1 MDRRA
6 AVTEANLPSQARYR
20 RWGILA
26 AAALAY
32 TLIQIRFSF
41 EQYRLA
47 QPPFYDDVAYF
58 CDALRRL
65 DVLYDQGFAPMLRS
79 FVSTPSRSPYSCI
92 MALSGFLLC
101 GIKDWAPY
109 LMNGLLVLVML
120 LCVDYL
126 MRGARFWQRM
136 VVCAIVLCIPLC
148 GMMVL
153 DCRPDLA
160 CGLAAAMAVLLPLR
174 GGFVLTPWRWPLIAG
189 AWCAAALICQ
199 PTTFPLTLVV
209 VGIAWLGAT
218 ICDRLADG
226 QNFSVRRARRAWL
239 IAIVP
244 IVLLAAP
251 VCLRDAPQ
259 VMQYM
264 HDVFHGGGQRAGA
277 LFFISGFAG
286 NLMFHHQLH
295 LILIVLALGV
305 IGVIVRMAADGHGQ
319 RIRLYR
325 MIALGITCL
334 SGYLIATLWGMSGP
348 FAGAQFQILTILGMV
363 MVLRMFLLHA
373 GSLATKFFAV
383 ALLLICAW
391 SAAGNTAFVVPWRA
405 AATSPLVL
413 DNTRVDQD
421 VEKVLL
427 EHAALGGKVFFTAT
441 GWLNCRT
448 IEYLLR
454 RDGATLDITDNILSG
469 DPRLY
474 ESRMGWA
481 DFVVAAEAGV
491 QEFDASKP
499 GLDFEQSLRMIRE
512 RRDFAQIAA
521 VTSASGRHFFIYQR
535 IRPAAA
541 AD

>member
-1 MDRRA
+1 MERRA

-32 TLIQIRFSF
+32 TLIQIRFSID
-41 EQYRLA
+41 QYRLA

-79 FVSTPSRSPYSCI
+79 FISTPSRSPYSCL
-92 MALSGFLLC
+92 MALAGFLLC

-109 LMNGLLVLVML
+109 LMNGLLILAML

-126 MRGARFWQRM
+126 MRGTKFWQRM

-148 GMMVL
+148 GMMVM

-174 GGFVLTPWRWPLIAG
+174 GRFVLAPWRRPLIAG
-189 AWCAAALICQ
+189 AWCAAALVCE
-199 PTTFPLTLVV
+199 PTTFPLTLAV
-209 VGIAWLGAT
+209 VGVAWLGAT
-218 ICDRLADG
+218 ICDWLADP

-239 IAIVP
+239 IAILP

-264 HDVFHGGGQRAGA
+264 HDAFRGQHAGA
-277 LFFISGFAG
+277 VFYINGFAG

-295 LILIVLALGV
+295 LILFVLGLGV
-305 IGVIVRMAADGHGQ
+305 IVVIVRTVADGHRQ

-325 MIALGITCL
+325 MIVLGITGL
-334 SGYLIATLWGMSGP
+334 GGYLIATLLGMSGP
-348 FAGAQFQILTILGMV
+348 FAGAQFQILLILGMV
-363 MVLRMFLLHA
+363 MVLRMFLLDA
-373 GSLATKFFAV
+373 GSLASKFFV
-383 ALLLICAW
+383 VVLLLFCAW
-391 SAAGNTAFVVPWRA
+391 HAVGNAAFVVPWRVP
-405 AATSPLVL
+405 ATSPLAS
-413 DNTRVDQD
+413 NIARVDQG

-427 EHAALGGKVFFTAT
+427 EHAAPNDKVFFTAT

-454 RDGATLDITDNILSG
+454 QDGATLDTTDNIFSS
-469 DPRLY
+469 DPRFY
-474 ESRMGWA
+474 ESRIGWA
-481 DFVVAAEAGV
+481 DFVVAAESGV
-491 QEFDASKP
+491 EEFDANNQS
-499 GLDFEQSLRMIRE
+499 LDFDQSLRLVRA
-512 RRDFAQIAA
+512 RRDYAQIAD
-521 VTSASGRHFFIYQR
+521 VVSASGKHFFIFQR
-535 IRPAAA
+535 IRSAAA